1 MPFCSKDGLYILHFE
16 NEGRPV
22 PGISTVQ
29 NLSNEQYKDFMD
41 FWNRE
46 NYSETWYSGYIKI
59 EWRKND

>member
-1 MPFCSKDGLYILHFE
+1 MPLCSKDGLYILHIE
-16 NEGRPV
+16 KEGRPV

-29 NLSNEQYKDFMD
+29 NLSNEEYKDFMD

-46 NYSETWYSGYIKI
+46 NYSETWESGYIKI